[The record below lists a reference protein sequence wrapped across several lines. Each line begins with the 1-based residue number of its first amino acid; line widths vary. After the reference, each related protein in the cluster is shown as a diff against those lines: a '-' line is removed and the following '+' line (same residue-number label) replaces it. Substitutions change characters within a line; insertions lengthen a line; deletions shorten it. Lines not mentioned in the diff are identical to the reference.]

1 MTGEWEYKLKQM
13 EQGAMDRPRF
23 MEEIRKFTEDIV
35 AKAKDYAG
43 DASTVAGN
51 FHDLEAKCPKCSSTE
66 GFKESF
72 KAYECKGCGL
82 LVWKTMAGR
91 ELEREDVQALLEKGS
106 VGPLEGFRSKMG
118 RPFSA
123 VVKLDAEFKQSF
135 DFGTNDSGAPGEAP
149 DFSTA
154 PVIGEC
160 PVCKKGKV
168 HDIGAAF
175 VCEHQPS
182 KACNFRMGK
191 VILQREIPTEQV
203 LKLIETGK
211 TDLIPKFISKKG
223 RPFSAFLKL
232 EGGKV
237 GFEFEPRK
245 PAAKKTAA
253 PKKIAEAA

>member
-1 MTGEWEYKLKQM
+1 
-13 EQGAMDRPRF
+13 
-23 MEEIRKFTEDIV
+23 
-35 AKAKDYAG
+35 
-43 DASTVAGN
+43 
-51 FHDLEAKCPKCSSTE
+51 
-66 GFKESF
+66 
-72 KAYECKGCGL
+72 
-82 LVWKTMAGR
+82 
-91 ELEREDVQALLEKGS
+91 
-106 VGPLEGFRSKMG
+106 
-118 RPFSA
+118 
-123 VVKLDAEFKQSF
+123 
-135 DFGTNDSGAPGEAP
+135 
-149 DFSTA
+149 
-154 PVIGEC
+154 VIGEC

-203 LKLIETGK
+203 LKLLETGK

-245 PAAKKTAA
+245 PAAKKAVA
-253 PKKIAEAA
+253 PKKVAEAA